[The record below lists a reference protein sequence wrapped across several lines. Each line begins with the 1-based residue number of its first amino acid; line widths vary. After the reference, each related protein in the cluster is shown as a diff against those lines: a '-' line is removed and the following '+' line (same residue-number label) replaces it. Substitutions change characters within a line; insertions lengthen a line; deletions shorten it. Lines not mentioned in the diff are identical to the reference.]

1 MGSCQAEGSGLSC
14 EHFSL
19 AWGIGSIRSG
29 AGIGVIYLSGKK
41 KKSDRVSQREGSVAE
56 ERASCYQKFHKL
68 LKASFEMS
76 GDTSKGE
83 EGLPTEQGENES
95 QTEEGTEH
103 WGA

>member
-14 EHFSL
+14 ECFSL
-19 AWGIGSIRSG
+19 AWGIGSVRSG
-29 AGIGVIYLSGKK
+29 AGIGVIYLSIK

-56 ERASCYQKFHKL
+56 ERASCYPKLHKL

-76 GDTSKGE
+76 RGTSKGE
-83 EGLPTEQGENES
+83 EGLPPEQGENES